1 MGLLSKAQDNAAKR
15 QARRAAE
22 RSRKAAAKD
31 ARRASSQ
38 QARQSAGETIGE
50 ILQQSQDFTEGQI
63 QQTRDAAA
71 SAFDQYGD
79 DVIAAY
85 TGGIIGGPS
94 TAAPTSTST
103 SSTTTDSAAPSWL
116 VPAAI
121 VGAGGLWLASRRK

>member
-15 QARRAAE
+15 QARRATE

-38 QARQSAGETIGE
+38 QARQSAGATVGE
-50 ILQQSQDFTEGQI
+50 MLQQSQDFTEGQI

-71 SAFDQYGD
+71 SAFDAYGD

-85 TGGIIGGPS
+85 TGGIIGGTS
-94 TAAPTSTST
+94 TAAPTSTAP
-103 SSTTTDSAAPSWL
+103 STTTASSAPSWL

-121 VGAGGLWLASRRK
+121 VGAGGLWLASRK